1 MFTEIP
7 QENEATVKVSYVLSE
22 LIAKHSKPFT
32 EAYSLSDQIKIKI
45 SSFEYFS
52 IACDEKVPITAQLAM
67 FFCASL
73 MEINFFEELFVSVH
87 ELLKKY
93 ELPLVKL
100 SSVTTDGAPSMM
112 GKNKGFIERLRK
124 KIISRD
130 LNQRQFSS
138 FLNDLESEY
147 SGLPYLTEVRWLS
160 RSTILERFWKIK
172 DAIQIFLVSKEQD
185 VSTLSDPMHLS
196 NLNLKLQGKDQI
208 IRAINDHINAFK
220 FLKVA
225 SFNNISPKIEK
236 LVKEKRYQTSPKRI
250 INMFHMP
257 DLHAPKAG

>member
-1 MFTEIP
+1 
-7 QENEATVKVSYVLSE
+7 
-22 LIAKHSKPFT
+22 
-32 EAYSLSDQIKIKI
+32 LSDQIKIKI

-124 KIISRD
+124 KVNENFEDTFHRTYCIIHQGVLCTKVINMAHEMKPLKQMVNFIR
-130 LNQRQFSS
+130 L
-138 FLNDLESEY
+138 
-147 SGLPYLTEVRWLS
+147 
-160 RSTILERFWKIK
+160 
-172 DAIQIFLVSKEQD
+172 FLV
-185 VSTLSDPMHLS
+185 
-196 NLNLKLQGKDQI
+196 I
-208 IRAINDHINAFK
+208 
-220 FLKVA
+220 
-225 SFNNISPKIEK
+225 
-236 LVKEKRYQTSPKRI
+236 
-250 INMFHMP
+250 
-257 DLHAPKAG
+257 